1 MSDAFERIVADVSAE
16 RERQVLKWGKQDHP
30 NGTSARFRPLADAA
44 RNNCQAAIS
53 SGNNTWMH
61 VMRMTVWDAL
71 SETDRVNLRRQLIQA
86 IAVGVAWVTDLDE
99 KA

>member
-1 MSDAFERIVADVSAE
+1 MSDAFEKIIADVAAE
-16 RERQVLKWGKQDHP
+16 RERQVLKWGKQEHP

-53 SGNNTWMH
+53 NGNNTWMH
-61 VMRMTVWDAL
+61 VMRKQVWDTL
-71 SETDRVNLRRQLIQA
+71 SETDRVNLRKEVIQL
-86 IAVGVAWVTDLDE
+86 IAVGVAWVVDLDE